1 MDTSLNPHIDSLY
14 HRFQITLDHLS
25 SFINEI
31 GHGEFKEL
39 TDEIKWLVDAPFMFV
54 IVGEVKAGKS
64 SFINALLNTTQ
75 DLCPVAVSPKTDK
88 IQLIAY
94 GDEESLQIINPHL
107 VKRTFPEES
116 LKKISIIDTP
126 GTNTIIEHH
135 QEITER
141 FIPHSD
147 LIALVFEA
155 KNPYRQSAWQFFD
168 HIRKEWRK
176 NIIIILQQKDLISN
190 EDLTTNIKGVK
201 NIAQEKGLPK
211 VDIFAL
217 SAVQEQ
223 QGIEHSGFQ
232 PLRKYISENILK
244 SDTAAKKLYNYVET
258 LKTITEKIQSSI
270 EIRKK
275 QYIADKE
282 FRNQIKFILESQ
294 QQKTERQIAVLS
306 SDISNT
312 FLSIGHTR
320 LGQLKQK
327 LSFWSVLK
335 SSFSQWMGSGS
346 SLPKSLEN
354 ESKEM
359 ELELQTKLRQ
369 KLEEGITDVAD
380 DIQLMGRL
388 VQQKLAAKNDI
399 LLTSE
404 DIFSDIAEKRVFVL
418 KELQK
423 EFKNFIE
430 SSENFYDKKLLENS
444 QSLSPNLAK
453 GGGIA
458 VVGVILSAALNGI
471 VFDITG
477 GILTTIGV
485 LFAGISL
492 GWKRGKILKQFHEEV
507 LKGGRKIEAEMNE
520 KLFSYTTRIKNR
532 IDLNFHAMDQY
543 LSNENSMIENLENQ
557 MNRIINDLDFIH
569 KELENTKG
577 HSN

>member
-1 MDTSLNPHIDSLY
+1 METTLNPHIGSLY
-14 HRFQITLDHLS
+14 HHFQNTLNHLS
-25 SFINEI
+25 SFTEEI
-31 GHGEFKEL
+31 GHIEFKEL
-39 TDEIKWLVDAPFMFV
+39 TEEIKWLVNAPYMFV

-88 IQLIAY
+88 IQLITY
-94 GDEESLQIINPHL
+94 GDEESMQNINPHL

-168 HIRKEWRK
+168 HIRQEWRK
-176 NIIIILQQKDLISN
+176 NIIIILQQKDLISD
-190 EDLTTNIKGVK
+190 EDLATNIQGVMD
-201 NIAQEKGLPK
+201 IAQEKGLVK
-211 VDIFAL
+211 ADIFAL
-217 SAVQEQ
+217 SALQES
-223 QGIEHSGFQ
+223 QGIDGSGFQ

-244 SDTAAKKLYNYVET
+244 SDTAAKKLFNYVET
-258 LKTITEKIQSSI
+258 LKTITEKIQTSL
-270 EIRKK
+270 ETRRK

-282 FRNQIKFILESQ
+282 FRDQIKSLLENQ
-294 QQKTERQIAVLS
+294 QQKTERQISLLS
-306 SDISNT
+306 SDIANT
-312 FLSIGHTR
+312 FLTIGHAR

-346 SLPKSLEN
+346 SLPKSLQD

-359 ELELQTKLRQ
+359 ELELQTRLRQ
-369 KLEEGITDVAD
+369 KLEDGITDVAD

-399 LLTSE
+399 LLTSDE
-404 DIFSDIAEKRVFVL
+404 IFSDIAEKRVTVL

-423 EFKNFIE
+423 EFRNFIE

-444 QSLSPNLAK
+444 QSLSPNLAA

-458 VVGVILSAALNGI
+458 VVGVVLSAALNGI

-492 GWKRGKILKQFHEEV
+492 GWKRGKIVKQFHEEV

-532 IDLNFHAMDQY
+532 IDLHFHAMDQY
-543 LSNENSMIENLENQ
+543 LHKENSMIEDLENQ
-557 MNRIINDLDFIH
+557 MKRIISDLNYIH
-569 KELENTKG
+569 TELENVKG
-577 HSN
+577 DSN